1 MAENNNT
8 KMLKLALIIITI
20 VSLVY
25 GLAYLLIPSS
35 LVNYSGGNPV
45 EASWMR
51 WSGGV
56 IIAWAVG
63 TLMVYSNPEKQKIFE
78 TYHALV
84 HLLAVLGL
92 LYGWMMQE
100 YNGATWFI
108 AIPTLLLLIL
118 TVLILWGRNQAKE
131 ILKIREK

>member
-1 MAENNNT
+1 MAENDNT
-8 KMLKLALIIITI
+8 KMLKLALMISAI

-35 LVNYSGGNPV
+35 LVKLSGGNPV

-56 IIAWAVG
+56 IIAWAIG
-63 TLMVYSNPEKQKIFE
+63 SLMVYSKPEKQNIFV
-78 TYHALV
+78 TYFALA
-84 HLLAVLGL
+84 HLLSGLAL
-92 LYGWMMQE
+92 LYSWIMQE
-100 YNGATWFI
+100 YSGATWFI

-118 TVLILWGRNQAKE
+118 AVLLFWGRNQAKE
-131 ILKIREK
+131 IL